1 MSVLTDRKEFM
12 AYFVLAM
19 LFFKHLFKKIFHIK
33 SDGIAK
39 FKDNYNSEFLMEL
52 NAKEYEL
59 QASFQ
64 SCINCS
70 LCDMHCSILGNFQ
83 REGIPKVSSLIQSNS
98 RSMEEFRF
106 SYKEIDIFSDCK
118 DCNEC
123 ESICPNEYP
132 IFELVQFMSN
142 QNIFLEDY
150 FSKKE
155 SKK

>member
-19 LFFKHLFKKIFHIK
+19 LFFKHIFKKIFHIK
-33 SDGIAK
+33 SHGIEK
-39 FKDNYNSEFLMEL
+39 FKENYNSEFLMEL
-52 NAKEYEL
+52 KPIEYKQ
-59 QASFQ
+59 QAMFQ

-70 LCDMHCSILGNFQ
+70 LCDMYCSVLGNFQ
-83 REGIPKVSSLIQSNS
+83 REGIPKVSSLILSNS

-106 SYKEIDIFSDCK
+106 SYKEIDVFSGCR

-132 IFELVQFMSN
+132 IF
-142 QNIFLEDY
+142 D
-150 FSKKE
+150 
-155 SKK
+155 